1 MLMEPGIGR
10 RSIVKPPPPIV
21 GHVSHHN
28 IELSWNLEEQRKG
41 PQEQWLKFSV
51 EGEDPKLHKYGLIYT
66 GYARQHVVEGLE
78 PRTTYR
84 FRLKVTDPK
93 GDSVYSSPICVTT
106 TSEPMS
112 GEQLHR
118 AVSRN
123 DLEDVIIV
131 LKGRPAVV
139 NTLNKLGLSALMVA
153 SQKGYAR
160 LVQVLVENG
169 ADVNMKNASGKDSLM
184 IACFAGHLNIVQY
197 LRSQGASWLSRDF
210 GGCTAMHW
218 ATDGGHCDVIE
229 WMIQDGCEVDPRDSG
244 IEWTPLFRL
253 CALSGK
259 TDVAIILINAGADV
273 NVKDK
278 DGKTP
283 LMVAALNNHEDLVA
297 LLLEKGADPDI
308 KNEFGKGALEMAKG
322 LNRQSVVSIIEEKKK
337 QLSSAAVDLA
347 STPSRLFEESAS

>member
-1 MLMEPGIGR
+1 MQLSLR
-10 RSIVKPPPPIV
+10 RSTCIV

-51 EGEDPKLHKYGLIYT
+51 EEEDPKLHKYGLIYT

-93 GDSVYSSPICVTT
+93 GESVYSSPICVTT

-123 DLEDVIIV
+123 DLEDVIHI
-131 LKGRPAVV
+131 LQGRQTVV

-153 SQKGYAR
+153 SQKGYTS

-169 ADVNMKNASGKDSLM
+169 ADVNLKNTSGKDSLM
-184 IACFAGHLNIVQY
+184 IACFAGHLGIVQY

-218 ATDGGHCDVIE
+218 ATDGG
-229 WMIQDGCEVDPRDSG
+229 
-244 IEWTPLFRL
+244 
-253 CALSGK
+253 K
-259 TDVAIILINAGADV
+259 TDVATILINAGANV

-297 LLLEKGADPDI
+297 LFLEKGADPDI
-308 KNEFGKGALEMAKG
+308 KNEFGKGALDMAKG

-337 QLSSAAVDLA
+337 QLSNTAVDLA
-347 STPSRLFEESAS
+347 SSPLCEESAS

>member
-1 MLMEPGIGR
+1 R
-10 RSIVKPPPPIV
+10 HSIVKPPPPVV

-93 GDSVYSSPICVTT
+93 GESVYSSPICVTT

-123 DLEDVIIV
+123 DLEDVILI
-131 LKGRPAVV
+131 L
-139 NTLNKLGLSALMVA
+139 
-153 SQKGYAR
+153 QKS
-160 LVQVLVENG
+160 LVQVLVEHG
-169 ADVNMKNASGKDSLM
+169 ADVNLKNTSGKDSLM
-184 IACFAGHLNIVQY
+184 IACFAGHLDIVHY

-218 ATDGGHCDVIE
+218 ATDGGHCDVID
-229 WMIQDGCEVDPRDSG
+229 WMIQDGCEVDSRDSG
-244 IEWTPLFRL
+244 LEWTPLLRL

-259 TDVAIILINAGADV
+259 TDVATILINAGANV

-308 KNEFGKGALEMAKG
+308 KNEFGKGALDMAKG

-337 QLSSAAVDLA
+337 QLSNTAVDLA
-347 STPSRLFEESAS
+347 SSPLCEESAS